1 MLDGYSAKHF
11 ARAFKKNDIQRF
23 QLSGIEVEDF
33 FKELVQRCQSNKFNI
48 NGLKI
53 SKDKKIH
60 YIHNDYPH
68 EHLMARHCSNILINL
83 HNVSIPDRKNLITL
97 LTNIIKDSLKT
108 NYISIHRFDIKSF
121 YESIK
126 FHNVEH
132 IINDSRLEGS
142 IRTTLKSLYKN
153 KNKLFRGV
161 SVTAV
166 LSEIYMKEFDYRMKS
181 NKNVLYFFRY
191 VDDIVL
197 IVKEGIS
204 EKEVLNLVESNL
216 PDDLQL
222 NNNKHS
228 YVIIKNNMILTQ
240 KCEKRISS
248 GVYFPSK
255 LQNECFIDFLGYKFI
270 FIIKDKI
277 EVEVGISEVKKSL
290 IKKKVLRSFFKYRK
304 ENDFNML
311 VYRLNYLCSNVR
323 ILSSRRLYSGIY
335 YNYSLID
342 FDINKKCGVGY
353 NDLCDIDNFIK
364 SIIYSSNK
372 HPAVRGI
379 NFNKQ
384 QITEL
389 KKISIISGFNDK
401 RILKLSNEK
410 ISKIKGAWYNV

>member
-23 QLSGIEVEDF
+23 QLSGVEVEVF
-33 FKELVQRCQSNKFNI
+33 FKELVQRCHSNKYNI

-68 EHLMARHCSNILINL
+68 EHLMTRHCSNVLINL
-83 HNVSIPDRKNLITL
+83 HNIRTPDRRDLITL
-97 LTNIIKDSLKT
+97 LANIIKDGLKT

-126 FHNVEH
+126 FESVEY
-132 IINDSRLEGS
+132 IINDSRLESGV
-142 IRTTLKSLYKN
+142 RTTLKSLYKN

-166 LSEIYMKEFDYRMKS
+166 LSEIYMKDFDYRMKS
-181 NKNVLYFFRY
+181 NKNILYFFRY
-191 VDDIVL
+191 VDDMVL
-197 IVKEGIS
+197 IVKEGIN
-204 EKEVLNLVESNL
+204 EKEVLNFVETNL
-216 PDDLQL
+216 PDGLYL

-228 YVIIKNNMILTQ
+228 YLTIKNNLILAK

-255 LQNECFIDFLGYKFI
+255 LDSECFIDFLGYKFI
-270 FIIKDKI
+270 FTMKSKM

-290 IKKKVLRSFFKYRK
+290 IKKKILRSFFKYRK
-304 ENDFNML
+304 EKDFNML
-311 VYRLNYLCSNVR
+311 VSRLNYLCSNVR

-342 FDINKKCGVGY
+342 FDINGKCGAGY
-353 NDLCDIDNFIK
+353 KDLCDIDNFIK
-364 SIIYSSNK
+364 SIIYNGNN
-372 HPAVRGI
+372 HPVVRGI
-379 NFNKQ
+379 YFNRQ
-384 QITEL
+384 QILDL
-389 KKISIISGFNDK
+389 KKISIISGFNDR
-401 RILKLSNEK
+401 RILKLSNER